1 MKTPARS
8 IVIILIL
15 SFATAIVPAKPN
27 EFKAVVNHFKNK
39 YHAKQMR
46 IPFVFGLVG
55 LGARFY
61 TKGAIKGL
69 KIAIFPDQDLSHAI
83 LDRSFDTTLANSFDT
98 NWTPMV
104 RTYSKKD
111 PQRTILY
118 AKEDGK
124 DMQVILASIEKD
136 NGVVVSFKINPGA
149 LARFIEKH
157 QDGESIIGEL
167 GLGSKEN
174 KNSDSITVAEKE
186 KSSANAATENDASVV
201 ADAPVNKLPEVKSD
215 ESVATNKSEEKLPAA
230 DITVNTKLVNLNA
243 RVINNTGKPI
253 VALNKEDFALYEN
266 SVKQEIAYFTP
277 VTAPVNLVLLLDYSG
292 STNKKKDIMKEAAK
306 KFVDSL
312 GANDRVSVAV
322 FGRKVKVISDF
333 TADKKALKKLIGKI
347 DYDGSGTAYYD
358 SMWKTLDMFKAA
370 NGRRNAIVVLT
381 DGVDNSISRPKDYP
395 VNHPFNELFERIAE
409 EDVTIYPLYLDTE
422 YETVVKHHG
431 SDTHETYTIAKKQ
444 LQEIAEQTGGQ
455 VFHVATIEDL
465 SGVYD
470 RVAAELK
477 NLYSIAYSST
487 NDDTATNTKKDWRE
501 IKVVVGQ
508 KDSVV
513 RTKRGY
519 FAK

>member
-1 MKTPARS
+1 MKTLARS

-15 SFATAIVPAKPN
+15 SFVNAIVPAKPN

-83 LDRSFDTTLANSFDT
+83 QDRSFDATLANSFDT
-98 NWTPMV
+98 NWSPMI
-104 RTYSKKD
+104 RMYSKKD

-124 DMQVILASIEKD
+124 DMKVVLASMESD
-136 NGVVVSFKINPGA
+136 NAVVVSFKINPGA

-167 GLGSKEN
+167 GLGSKKN
-174 KNSDSITVAEKE
+174 KNVNTVAEKE
-186 KSSANAATENDASVV
+186 KSSASTAAENDATVV
-201 ADAPVNKLPEVKSD
+201 ADAPVNKLPEAKSD
-215 ESVATNKSEEKLPAA
+215 EAVAPNKSEEKLPAA

-266 SVKQEIAYFTP
+266 NVKQEIAYFTP
-277 VTAPVNLVLLLDYSG
+277 VTAPVNLVLLLDYSS
-292 STNKKKDIMKEAAK
+292 STSKKKNVMKEAAK

-312 GANDRVSVAV
+312 GTNDRVAVAV
-322 FGRKVKVISDF
+322 FGRKVKLISDF
-333 TADKKALKKLIGKI
+333 TADKKTLKKLIGKI

-358 SMWKTLDMFKAA
+358 SMWKTLDLLKTA

-381 DGVDNSISRPKDYP
+381 DGVDNSISSPKGYP

-422 YETVVKHHG
+422 YETVVKHRG
-431 SDTHETYTIAKKQ
+431 RDTHETYAIAKKQ
-444 LQEIAEQTGGQ
+444 LQQIAEQTGGQ
-455 VFHVATIEDL
+455 VFHVASIEDL

-477 NLYSIAYSST
+477 NLYSIAYTST
-487 NDDTATNTKKDWRE
+487 NDETAANIKKEWRE